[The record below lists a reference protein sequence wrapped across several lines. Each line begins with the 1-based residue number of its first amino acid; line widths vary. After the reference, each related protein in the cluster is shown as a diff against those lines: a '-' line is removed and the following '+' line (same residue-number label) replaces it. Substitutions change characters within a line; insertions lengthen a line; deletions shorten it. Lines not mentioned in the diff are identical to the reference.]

1 MADVQAEI
9 CGSLT
14 AEIKDIKSNVNSVPS
29 TGSSASINC
38 VPPALNVKGTREKR
52 EEREEIEDFKQRQVR
67 KQHTINENL
76 LRRCIENVPLE
87 LAPKTIPQQP
97 YEMPTT
103 STATF
108 SLFNAEL
115 SSIPPPFTN
124 QLPLT
129 QTDAAYFVYHDDSMD
144 ENNYKMTSGELMH
157 MLRSMAVDYCKANNI
172 ESLVDFESMDNASR
186 LVLAELFR
194 AVLSF
199 HQANEADQRE
209 SMPALLSSQM
219 SSAYQTN
226 IYSGRREA
234 AQESLYKLQN
244 MKYNSDD
251 KSNNDCGAC
260 GDQCRPTSSVDQQHS
275 SILIPSRKPVGRLN
289 AKYKTKLCNKFSTMG
304 HCPYGERC
312 QFIHATFEISKG
324 KSELY

>member
-144 ENNYKMTSGELMH
+144 ENNYKMTS
-157 MLRSMAVDYCKANNI
+157 
-172 ESLVDFESMDNASR
+172 DFESMDNASR

-275 SILIPSRKPVGRLN
+275 SILVGSLR
-289 AKYKTKLCNKFSTMG
+289 
-304 HCPYGERC
+304 
-312 QFIHATFEISKG
+312 
-324 KSELY
+324 